1 MNWSLLYNAQGSGIM
16 QVLQPA
22 EEAVF
27 ALFAPYQ
34 TEWERQ
40 GLKVEEIRQL
50 YGQATEIIK
59 TGY

>member
-1 MNWSLLYNAQGSGIM
+1 ML
-16 QVLQPA
+16 VLQPA

-50 YGQATEIIK
+50 YGQSRRFGVLPKNLPGTRCVEIV
-59 TGY
+59 GS